1 MSIFEIIMLL
11 CFASAWPFSIRKSY
25 VSKQNTGKSIVFL
38 YIVLIGYIAGM
49 MHKVVYNMDGVFY
62 LYLFNFFLVSADMII
77 YYRNERIAKKAR
89 EAKYNA

>member
-1 MSIFEIIMLL
+1 MSVFEIIMLL

>member
-1 MSIFEIIMLL
+1 MSIYEIIMLL

-25 VSKQNTGKSIVFL
+25 SSKQNTGKSIMFL

-62 LYLFNFFLVSADMII
+62 LYLFNFCLVSIDMII
-77 YYRNERIAKKAR
+77 YYRNERIARKVRQEKF
-89 EAKYNA
+89 NI